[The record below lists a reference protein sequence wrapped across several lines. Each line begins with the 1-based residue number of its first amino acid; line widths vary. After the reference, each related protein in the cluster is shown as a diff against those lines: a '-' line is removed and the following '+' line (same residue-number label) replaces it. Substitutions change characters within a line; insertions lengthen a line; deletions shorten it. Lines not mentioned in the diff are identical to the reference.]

1 MTQAIGLNLIKDSV
15 KLQGECNGDSST
27 TAVRLFLHIVL
38 IGIVGMIVVVVD
50 YKVAVVLLG
59 SLSGLLWLPAALG
72 TWLLLL
78 SLFRWSSSVVEVA
91 RVGSDSLLG
100 LNWGGARVVAGFYSG
115 KDVAKETLRQH

>member
-1 MTQAIGLNLIKDSV
+1 MTQAIGLNLIKDSM
-15 KLQGECNGDSST
+15 KLQGESNGDSST

-115 KDVAKETLRQH
+115 KDVAKETLR